1 MKESATN
8 IYGLLENLLEWSR
21 LKRGLMDFIPESFN
35 MKQIISTCI
44 EAIAI
49 PDNNIKIKIYDTGI
63 GMNKELIN
71 KLFVINERTNRK
83 GTEGEPSTGLGLLL
97 CKGFI
102 EKHNGKI
109 RVESE
114 EGKGSTFSF
123 IIPAQEGITV

>member
-1 MKESATN
+1 
-8 IYGLLENLLEWSR
+8 
-21 LKRGLMDFIPESFN
+21 MDFIPESFN